1 MICTEQRHQIQPG
14 QHREAARQVE
24 HAEQDQQQRRGGK
37 QEAGTQNVQQL
48 LDPGKFPEAAVELQR
63 YEQGNHADRHPRE
76 SRMQCRQKAAVAHEC
91 VDTEVESRQQ
101 RQQACQIQQHDVEQ
115 HQACDADDELPV
127 DFGFALFH
135 RLSLISALS
144 CRSPAGLSAGGR
156 SPACTSAGAA
166 TAHSRPGSRAP
177 CA

>member
-1 MICTEQRHQIQPG
+1 M
-14 QHREAARQVE
+14 
-24 HAEQDQQQRRGGK
+24 
-37 QEAGTQNVQQL
+37 QQL
-48 LDPGKFPEAAVELQR
+48 LNPGKFPEAAVELQR

-91 VDTEVESRQQ
+91 VDAEVESRQQ

-135 RLSLISALS
+135 RLSHFCPFLPFPGRTARRWKIACLHQRRRGHSAQ
-144 CRSPAGLSAGGR
+144 
-156 SPACTSAGAA
+156 
-166 TAHSRPGSRAP
+166 
-177 CA
+177 